1 MKVKLSAV
9 ADRLRGSLWFLP
21 AVAVAGVIALAA
33 GTLAIDHS
41 ERDTVSWLAFG
52 GTPGTARSIL
62 SEIVTAIITLTA
74 LVFSITVVA
83 LQLASSQYSPR
94 VLRSFLRDRPSQV
107 TLATFLATFAYS
119 MVVLRAVRNAT
130 ASQDAFVPELSVNV
144 AFALTAVSV
153 GLFVYYVHHIAQSMQ
168 ASTIIARVAAET
180 VDAIDRLYPDV
191 GDDAVASAPEQDDG
205 ERAGEATVP
214 APRSGYLQTVDEET
228 LLAVATEHD
237 LVVRLRPRVGDF
249 VAKGAALLHVRGEY
263 DEDTAHRLVAALT
276 VGRERTTQQDAA
288 FGFRQLVDVAERA
301 LSPGVNDPSTAVQA
315 LDRLYEL
322 LMMLAPRRIPS
333 PERLD
338 RSGTLRAVLP
348 RPSWDSYV
356 HLAFDEIRHHGE
368 GSVQVSRRIAAIVD
382 DLVDVVPAA
391 RRGPLLDQRR
401 LNQRS
406 TRRGFDDREDV
417 AHAAQP
423 SRHG

>member
-1 MKVKLSAV
+1 MKVKLSAL

-21 AVAVAGVIALAA
+21 AVAVAGVIVLAA

-41 ERDTVSWLAFG
+41 ERDTISWLGFG
-52 GTPGTARSIL
+52 GAPETARTIL

-107 TLATFLATFAYS
+107 TLATFLATFAYT

-130 ASQDAFVPELSVNV
+130 ASRDAFVPELSVNV

-153 GLFVYYVHHIAQSMQ
+153 GLFVYYVHHTAQSMQ

-191 GDDAVASAPEQDDG
+191 GDDAVPSAPEEDG

-249 VAKGAALLHVRGEY
+249 VAKGAVLLHVRGEV

-276 VGRERTTQQDAA
+276 VGRERTSTQDAA

-322 LMMLAPRRIPS
+322 LMTLAPRRIPS
-333 PERLD
+333 PERRD

-356 HLAFDEIRHHGE
+356 HLGFDEIRHHGE

-401 LNQRS
+401 LNQRA